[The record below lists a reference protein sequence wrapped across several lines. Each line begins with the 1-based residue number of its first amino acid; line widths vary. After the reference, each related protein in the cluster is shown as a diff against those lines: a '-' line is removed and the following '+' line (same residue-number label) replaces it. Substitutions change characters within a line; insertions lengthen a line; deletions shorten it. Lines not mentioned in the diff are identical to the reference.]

1 MNALPGREHPYALK
15 RDEGRICSCGVDF
28 VIKAGEMQ
36 PGRGA
41 AVLEY
46 VTRKGEEPADHLH
59 PTEDEMF
66 YVVSG
71 AVSFRCSGQT
81 FDLAE
86 GDFVFLPRG
95 IKHGYTIRSDGPVRL
110 LVITTPVRDGQ
121 SGGWGGFVGEMER
134 ME

>member
-1 MNALPGREHPYALK
+1 
-15 RDEGRICSCGVDF
+15 VDF
-28 VIKAGEMQ
+28 VVKAGEMQ

-66 YVVSG
+66 YIVSG
-71 AVSFRCSGQT
+71 AVSFRCGVQT

-110 LVITTPVRDGQ
+110 LVITTPVRDRQ
-121 SGGWGGFVGEMER
+121 SGGWGGFVGEMEQ
-134 ME
+134 MK